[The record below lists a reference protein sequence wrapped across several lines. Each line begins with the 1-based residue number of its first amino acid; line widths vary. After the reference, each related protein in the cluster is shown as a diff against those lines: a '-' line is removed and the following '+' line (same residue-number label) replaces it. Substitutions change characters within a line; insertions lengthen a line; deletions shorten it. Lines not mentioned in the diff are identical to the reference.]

1 LRGGL
6 TCASCAGRAEA
17 LVRRVWCRLLAQSDA
32 EMTARMQRKNL
43 QVPIFALH
51 GLTYE
56 RVYSTDGTC
65 IWWDR

>member
-1 LRGGL
+1 MRGGL

-43 QVPIFALH
+43 QVPSPYFIAAH
-51 GLTYE
+51 Y
-56 RVYSTDGTC
+56 RVESADGIC
-65 IWWDR
+65 I